1 LPHIMILENRR
12 RRKASRTPRRRV
24 DAFYRYK
31 KQKGKVQGRH
41 GHTFLAGGKGSPG
54 VGHVP
59 EEKHDDVTIHGP
71 RECPGLA
78 VGAPNK

>member
-1 LPHIMILENRR
+1 MGG
-12 RRKASRTPRRRV
+12 RV
-24 DAFYRYK
+24 PYRYK

-41 GHTFLAGGKGSPG
+41 GHTFLAGGKGSPS
-54 VGHVP
+54 VGRVP
-59 EEKHDDVTIHGP
+59 EEKHDDVIVHGP